1 MQLYSFKQDT
11 GCLQAGELR
20 QSIGLFSHNLLSKLG
35 IQILP
40 DRRVCLSGK
49 LMKGVVFPK
58 NVALQGIVMK
68 KLLVWYFPCFKPQ
81 DSSTGNVTYK
91 LNPTCLMQR
100 ESQLLKIF
108 KRLSGKH
115 QQQLGMVPRYFYMPL
130 TNTWT
135 PIDAA

>member
-1 MQLYSFKQDT
+1 MQLYSFKQNA

-20 QSIGLFSHNLLSKLG
+20 QNIGLFSHNLLSKLG

-108 KRLSGKH
+108 KRLSGKP
-115 QQQLGMVPRYFYMPL
+115 QLGMVPRYFYMPL